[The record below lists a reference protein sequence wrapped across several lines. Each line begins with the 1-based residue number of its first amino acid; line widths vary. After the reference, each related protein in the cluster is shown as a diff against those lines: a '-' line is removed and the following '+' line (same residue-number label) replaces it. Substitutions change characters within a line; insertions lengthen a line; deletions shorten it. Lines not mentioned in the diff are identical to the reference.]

1 MLRFNDDVK
10 TVSRAI
16 LIRYS
21 WLKQMVYDDDDD
33 DDDDDGF
40 TRRLDGKRE

>member
-33 DDDDDGF
+33 DYDDGL

>member
-33 DDDDDGF
+33 DGF

>member
-33 DDDDDGF
+33 DDDGF